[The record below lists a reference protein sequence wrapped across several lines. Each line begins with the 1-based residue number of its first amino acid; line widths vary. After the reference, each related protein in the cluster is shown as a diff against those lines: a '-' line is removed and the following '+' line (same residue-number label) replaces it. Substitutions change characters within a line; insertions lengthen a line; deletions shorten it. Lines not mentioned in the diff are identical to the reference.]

1 MMNTPLLEEALR
13 VASAEKFSA
22 ARFRQLKNL
31 YDQAGEAE
39 QPQIKELVEAF
50 LVLAE
55 TDEDFEAVDDIW
67 PA

>member
-1 MMNTPLLEEALR
+1 MNTPLLEEALR

-22 ARFRQLKNL
+22 ARFRQLKSL
-31 YDQAGEAE
+31 YDQADTAE
-39 QPQIKELVEAF
+39 QPQVKELVEVF

-55 TDEDFEAVDDIW
+55 TDEDFEAVNDIW